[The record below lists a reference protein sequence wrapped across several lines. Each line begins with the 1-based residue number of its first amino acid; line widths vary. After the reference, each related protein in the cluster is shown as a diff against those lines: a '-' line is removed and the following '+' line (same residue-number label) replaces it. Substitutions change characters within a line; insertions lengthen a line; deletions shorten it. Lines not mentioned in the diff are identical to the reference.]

1 MEKASVS
8 PKSSQVKKKKGLS
21 QSLESGIVQVMLG
34 AECKSGAGRV
44 QFMMSTLPPWQ
55 ERGKVG
61 SSWLWAL

>member
-1 MEKASVS
+1 M
-8 PKSSQVKKKKGLS
+8 
-21 QSLESGIVQVMLG
+21 QVMLG

>member
-1 MEKASVS
+1 MSL
-8 PKSSQVKKKKGLS
+8 PSQVKSKKLS

-34 AECKSGAGRV
+34 AECNSGAGRV
-44 QFMMSTLPPWQ
+44 QFVMSTLPPWQ